1 MNKTLLLIIC
11 DFLLLNLIHFTAWDN
26 LDKDNSVAGAGGAET
41 LGSGMGDP
49 SEDLELVKFQLEQSK
64 RERTATEEKLDKTQ
78 VALTQ
83 SEQKNTE
90 KEEELGNVKEKL
102 GDKET
107 ALGNAEKM
115 NLAILSEY
123 EQFKEKAQVEAQQSN
138 EENQKLIDEN
148 KKLNEDLEKVTI
160 LANERKITAE
170 IAQKNADQA
179 IRDRKKAEEEAS
191 DARKDATAARN
202 EANAAKE
209 VAATANASAARANAV
224 AIEAKARIK
233 SADDR
238 AQAAQTKVVEVEK
251 DLATAQTTA
260 KELSKT
266 VESERQAKT
275 IAQNASKQLRDEILK
290 EVKDKP
296 LLANEM
302 AIRYDINHV
311 KFNTQGKRTLSNPN
325 YSTKTILIVAPTYD
339 YDQKKTVP
347 YVHAITHVDQTSL
360 RIKDGALGWKET
372 SGQLSK
378 TNNKTHRLNHVR
390 FLRSDPRIII
400 APIGPPGS
408 VPVKALGVEPF
419 KLPDHKKNPRA
430 AFKYPK
436 AFLMKKDGQNF
447 GEVVFQRDLKN
458 PDYVKMD
465 KSFIRSTFMGE
476 FNPTRGDLVFSQ
488 TGELLGIMA
497 NSQYCHLIK
506 SVDPVGAV
514 VFGKNDYSKVAKT
527 FRDMHKLVAAK
538 PSELR

>member
-83 SEQKNTE
+83 SEQENTE

-138 EENQKLIDEN
+138 EENQKLINEN

-160 LANERKITAE
+160 LANERKISAD
-170 IAQKNADQA
+170 IAQENAKQA
-179 IRDRKKAEEEAS
+179 ISDRNKARKEAS
-191 DARKDATAARN
+191 DARN

-209 VAATANASAARANAV
+209 VAATANANAARANAV

-266 VESERQAKT
+266 VESERKAK
-275 IAQNASKQLRDEILK
+275 IVAQDASKQLRDEIQKDLKGLK
-290 EVKDKP
+290 EKP

-311 KFNTQGKRTLSNPN
+311 KFNTQGKRSLSSPN
-325 YSTKTILIVAPTYD
+325 YSTKTILIEAPTYD

-360 RIKDGALGWKET
+360 RIKEGALGWKET

-378 TNNKTHRLNHVR
+378 TSNKTHRLNHVR

-527 FRDMHKLVAAK
+527 LRDMHKLVAAK

>member
-179 IRDRKKAEEEAS
+179 ISDRKKAQEEAS
-191 DARKDATAARN
+191 AARKDATAARN

-266 VESERQAKT
+266 VESERKAK
-275 IAQNASKQLRDEILK
+275 IVAQNASKQLRDEILK

-527 FRDMHKLVAAK
+527 LRDMHKLVAAK

>member
-83 SEQKNTE
+83 SEQENTE

-123 EQFKEKAQVEAQQSN
+123 EQFKEKSQVEAQQSN
-138 EENQKLIDEN
+138 EENQKLINEN

-160 LANERKITAE
+160 LANERKITAD
-170 IAQKNADQA
+170 IAQENAKQA
-179 IRDRKKAEEEAS
+179 ISDRNKARKEAS
-191 DARKDATAARN
+191 DARN

-209 VAATANASAARANAV
+209 VAATANANAARANAV

-238 AQAAQTKVVEVEK
+238 AQAAQTKVVKVER

-275 IAQNASKQLRDEILK
+275 IAQKASKQLRDEILK

-311 KFNTQGKRTLSNPN
+311 KFNTQGKRSLSNPN
-325 YSTKTILIVAPTYD
+325 YSTKTILIEAPTYD

-360 RIKDGALGWKET
+360 RIKEGALGWKET

-378 TNNKTHRLNHVR
+378 TSNKTHRLNHVR
-390 FLRSDPRIII
+390 FLKSDPRIII

-506 SVDPVGAV
+506 SIDPVGAV

-527 FRDMHKLVAAK
+527 LRDMHKLVAAK

>member
-64 RERTATEEKLDKTQ
+64 IERTATEEKLDKTQ

-138 EENQKLIDEN
+138 KENQKLIDEN

-160 LANERKITAE
+160 LANERKITAD
-170 IAQKNADQA
+170 IAQKNANQA
-179 IRDRKKAEEEAS
+179 IRDREKAQEE
-191 DARKDATAARN
+191 ATAARN
-202 EANAAKE
+202 DANAAKE
-209 VAATANASAARANAV
+209 VAAKANADAARANAV
-224 AIEAKARIK
+224 AIAAKARIK

-238 AQAAQTKVVEVEK
+238 AQAAQTKVVEVER

-260 KELSKT
+260 KELSKS

-290 EVKDKP
+290 EVRDKP

-311 KFNTQGKRTLSNPN
+311 KFNTQGKRSLSNPN
-325 YSTKTILIVAPTYD
+325 YSTKTILIEAPTYD

-347 YVHAITHVDQTSL
+347 YVHAITHVDQTLL
-360 RIKDGALGWKET
+360 RIKEGALGWKET

-378 TNNKTHRLNHVR
+378 KSNTTHRLNHVR
-390 FLRSDPRIII
+390 FLKSDPRIII
-400 APIGPPGS
+400 APIGPPDS
-408 VPVKALGVEPF
+408 VPVKALGVKPF

-436 AFLMKKDGQNF
+436 AFLMKKNGQNF

-514 VFGKNDYSKVAKT
+514 VFGKNDYSKVTKT
-527 FRDMHKLVAAK
+527 LRDMHKLVAAK

>member
-138 EENQKLIDEN
+138 EENQKLIDKN

-179 IRDRKKAEEEAS
+179 IRDRKKAQEEAS
-191 DARKDATAARN
+191 AARKDATAARN

-238 AQAAQTKVVEVEK
+238 AQAAQTKIVEVEK

-311 KFNTQGKRTLSNPN
+311 KFNTQGKRTLSSPN
-325 YSTKTILIVAPTYD
+325 YSTKTILIEAPTYD

-527 FRDMHKLVAAK
+527 LRDMHKLVAAK

>member
-83 SEQKNTE
+83 SEQENTE

-138 EENQKLIDEN
+138 EENQKLINEN

-160 LANERKITAE
+160 LANERKITADLAKE
-170 IAQKNADQA
+170 NAKQA
-179 IRDRKKAEEEAS
+179 IRDRNKAQEEAS
-191 DARKDATAARN
+191 DARKDATVARN
-202 EANAAKE
+202 DANAAKE
-209 VAATANASAARANAV
+209 VAAKANADAARANAV
-224 AIEAKARIK
+224 AIAAKARIK

-238 AQAAQTKVVEVEK
+238 AQAAQTKVVEVER

-275 IAQNASKQLRDEILK
+275 IAQKASKQLRDEILK

-311 KFNTQGKRTLSNPN
+311 KFNTQGKRSLSSPN
-325 YSTKTILIVAPTYD
+325 YSTKTILIEAPTYD

-360 RIKDGALGWKET
+360 RIKEGALGWKET

-378 TNNKTHRLNHVR
+378 TSNKTHRLNHVR
-390 FLRSDPRIII
+390 FLKSDPRIII

-506 SVDPVGAV
+506 SVDPVGGI

-527 FRDMHKLVAAK
+527 LRYMHQLVAAK

>member
-49 SEDLELVKFQLEQSK
+49 SQDLELVKFQLEQSE
-64 RERTATEEKLDKTQ
+64 REKTATEQELDRTEGD
-78 VALTQ
+78 LTQ
-83 SEQKNTE
+83 SKQENIATE
-90 KEEELGNVKEKL
+90 KELGTVKEKL
-102 GDKET
+102 GDKEK

-123 EQFKEKAQVEAQQSN
+123 EQFREKAQVEAQQSN

-160 LANERKITAE
+160 LANERKNTAE
-170 IAQKNADQA
+170 IAQKNAAQ
-179 IRDRKKAEEEAS
+179 
-191 DARKDATAARN
+191 ARKDADTARNEANTARN

-209 VAATANASAARANAV
+209 VAATANANAARANAV

-233 SADDR
+233 GAEDR
-238 AQAAQTKVVEVEK
+238 AQVAQNKVVEVERN
-251 DLATAQTTA
+251 LATAQTTA
-260 KELSKT
+260 KELSKA

-275 IAQNASKQLRDEILK
+275 IAVTAAKQLRDEILK

-302 AIRYDINHV
+302 AMRYDLNHV
-311 KFNTQGKRTLSNPN
+311 NFNTQGKRTLTNQKHSN
-325 YSTKTILIVAPTYD
+325 KTILIEAPTYD
-339 YDQKKTVP
+339 FNQKKTVP
-347 YVHAITHVDQTSL
+347 YVHAITHVDQTPFRL
-360 RIKDGALGWKET
+360 NRGALGWKQT

-378 TNNKTHRLNHVR
+378 TDGKTHHLDHIR
-390 FLRSDPRIII
+390 FLKSDPRIII
-400 APIGPPGS
+400 APVGTPDS
-408 VPVKALGVEPF
+408 DRVKMLGVTPF
-419 KLPDHKKNPRA
+419 KLPKHKDT
-430 AFKYPK
+430 FKYPK

-458 PDYVKMD
+458 RDYVKMD
-465 KSFIRSTFMGE
+465 KSFIRSTFLGE
-476 FNPTRGDLVFSQ
+476 FNPSRGDLVFSQ

-497 NSQYCHLIK
+497 NSEYCHIIK
-506 SVDPVGAV
+506 SVSPAAGVL
-514 VFGKNDYSKVAKT
+514 FGQNDYSKVSKT
-527 FRDMHKLVAAK
+527 LRDMQKLIAAK

>member
-138 EENQKLIDEN
+138 EENQKLIDKN

-179 IRDRKKAEEEAS
+179 ISDRKKAQEEAS
-191 DARKDATAARN
+191 AARKDATAARN

-311 KFNTQGKRTLSNPN
+311 KFNTQGKRTLSSPN
-325 YSTKTILIVAPTYD
+325 YSTKTILIEAPTYD

-527 FRDMHKLVAAK
+527 LRDMHKLVAAK

>member
-1 MNKTLLLIIC
+1 
-11 DFLLLNLIHFTAWDN
+11 
-26 LDKDNSVAGAGGAET
+26 
-41 LGSGMGDP
+41 MGDP
-49 SEDLELVKFQLEQSK
+49 SEDLELVKLMLDQSE
-64 RERTATEEKLDKTQ
+64 REKTATEQQLDKT
-78 VALTQ
+78 VGALTQ
-83 SEQKNTE
+83 SEEQNTAKE
-90 KEEELGNVKEKL
+90 KELGNVKEKL
-102 GDKET
+102 GDKEK

-123 EQFKEKAQVEAQQSN
+123 EQFKEKAQVEALQSN
-138 EENQKLIDEN
+138 DENEKLIKEN
-148 KKLNEDLEKVTI
+148 KKLNDDLEKVTI
-160 LANERKITAE
+160 LAEERKTTAE
-170 IAQKNADQA
+170 IAQKNAAQ
-179 IRDRKKAEEEAS
+179 
-191 DARKDATAARN
+191 ARKDADTARNEANTARNEANTARNEANTARN

-209 VAATANASAARANAV
+209 VAATANANAARANAV

-238 AQAAQTKVVEVEK
+238 AQAAQTKVVEVER
-251 DLATAQTTA
+251 DLATAQTSA

-275 IAQNASKQLRDEILK
+275 IAQSASKQLRDEILK

-311 KFNTQGKRTLSNPN
+311 KFNTQGKRTLSSPN
-325 YSTKTILIVAPTYD
+325 YSTKTILIEAPTYD

-360 RIKDGALGWKET
+360 RIKEGALGWKET

-378 TNNKTHRLNHVR
+378 TIDKTHRLNHVR
-390 FLRSDPRIII
+390 FLKSDPRIII
-400 APIGPPGS
+400 APVGPPGS
-408 VPVKALGVEPF
+408 APVKALGVEPF
-419 KLPDHKKNPRA
+419 KLPDHKNNSRA

-458 PDYVKMD
+458 RDYVRMD

-497 NSQYCHLIK
+497 NSQYCHIIK
-506 SVDPVGAV
+506 SVDPAGAI
-514 VFGKNDYSKVAKT
+514 VFGTNDYSKVART
-527 FRDMHKLVAAK
+527 LRDMHKLVAAK

>member
-138 EENQKLIDEN
+138 EENQKLIDKN

-179 IRDRKKAEEEAS
+179 ISDRKKAQEEAS
-191 DARKDATAARN
+191 AARKDATAARN

-260 KELSKT
+260 KELTKT

-311 KFNTQGKRTLSNPN
+311 KFNTQGKRTLSSPN
-325 YSTKTILIVAPTYD
+325 YSTKTILIEAPTYD

-527 FRDMHKLVAAK
+527 LRDMHKLVAAK